1 MTQKKNLIISPL
13 EIIVYTELSGI
24 IIIIIIDDDD
34 DRGVVDVLLLL
45 LLVW

>member
-34 DRGVVDVLLLL
+34 RGVVDVLLLL